1 MVVPDGPKVRKMR
14 LCSLQKILNG
24 ADSEFWL
31 ADNACSVA
39 CVFSVLSVRK
49 GRWYRGWT
57 RKLLLVPRMVRVVI

>member
-49 GRWYRGWT
+49 GRWYRG
-57 RKLLLVPRMVRVVI
+57 